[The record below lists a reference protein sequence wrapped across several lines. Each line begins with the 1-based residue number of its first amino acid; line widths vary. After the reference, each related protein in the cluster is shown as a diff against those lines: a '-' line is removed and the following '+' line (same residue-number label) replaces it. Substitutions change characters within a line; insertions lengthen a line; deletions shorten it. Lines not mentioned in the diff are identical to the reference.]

1 MPDLILKN
9 LRMNSR
15 KFAMNYGAVLGLCL
29 VAIASVMWS
38 FGVDKSGSILPTILN
53 NVLIIAGISYSIIQF
68 RDIESSGFI
77 SYSESLKLGTTIAFF
92 SSVILAFYTFI
103 FINYIEPNTLNEI
116 LQQAEQAILESNPEI
131 SDEELDLVLEMT
143 NKFVQPHWM
152 LILGVL
158 GGTFMGFVYSLII
171 SIFITFGTAVGLSFL
186 FFPIGVIF
194 YFFQASFLNIDLSP
208 NTVKLCGQFSL
219 LGFFIS
225 SVIYSFSTIFP

>member
-1 MPDLILKN
+1 
-9 LRMNSR
+9 MNIR

-38 FGVDKSGSILPTILN
+38 FGVDKNGSMLPTILN
-53 NVLIIAGISYSIIQF
+53 NGLIIAGISYSIIQF
-68 RDIESSGFI
+68 RDFESTGFI
-77 SYSESLKLGTTIAFF
+77 SYGDSLKLGTSVAFF

-131 SDEELDLVLEMT
+131 SDDDLDLALEMT

-158 GGTFMGFVYSLII
+158 GGTFMGFIYSLII
-171 SIFITFGTAVGLSFL
+171 SIFVKKD
-186 FFPIGVIF
+186 
-194 YFFQASFLNIDLSP
+194 NP
-208 NTVKLCGQFSL
+208 NEIV
-219 LGFFIS
+219 
-225 SVIYSFSTIFP
+225 

>member
-1 MPDLILKN
+1 
-9 LRMNSR
+9 MNIR

-103 FINYIEPNTLNEI
+103 FINYITYINFN
-116 LQQAEQAILESNPEI
+116 
-131 SDEELDLVLEMT
+131 
-143 NKFVQPHWM
+143 
-152 LILGVL
+152 
-158 GGTFMGFVYSLII
+158 
-171 SIFITFGTAVGLSFL
+171 
-186 FFPIGVIF
+186 
-194 YFFQASFLNIDLSP
+194 
-208 NTVKLCGQFSL
+208 
-219 LGFFIS
+219 FFI
-225 SVIYSFSTIFP
+225 IFQQRMSYKSAINIFFFEIFFFKRK